1 MSATALTAGTSTP
14 SSGRVRRVLGL
25 AGFLAASATVAIL
38 GGLATADAVGT
49 WYQALAKPAWTP
61 PAAVFGPVWTVL
73 YTGMA
78 VAAWR
83 VWDHHGWAGA
93 RGALTA
99 YGVQLAVNCAWSPI
113 FFGAHQIGAGLA
125 VILALD
131 VAVFATILA
140 LRRLDRT
147 AAAILV
153 PYLAWCLYATTL
165 NAGILALN

>member
-1 MSATALTAGTSTP
+1 MSATAITTHTRRSR
-14 SSGRVRRVLGL
+14 SGRVRRASGL
-25 AGFLAASATVAIL
+25 AGFLAASATVATL
-38 GGLATADAVGT
+38 GGLTTAVAVDT
-49 WYQALAKPAWTP
+49 WYQAVDKPAWTP
-61 PAAVFGPVWTVL
+61 PDAVFGPVWTVL

-83 VWDHHGWAGA
+83 VWDRYGWVGA
-93 RGALTA
+93 RDALTR
-99 YGVQLAVNCAWSPI
+99 YGVQLALNCAWTPV
-113 FFGAHQIGAGLA
+113 FFGARQVGAGLA

-131 VAVFATILA
+131 GAVFATILA
-140 LRRLDRT
+140 FRRIDAV

>member
-14 SSGRVRRVLGL
+14 SRSGVRRALGL
-25 AGFLAASATVAIL
+25 AGFLAASATVASL

-49 WYQALAKPAWTP
+49 WYPALAKPAWTP

-78 VAAWR
+78 IAAWR

-99 YGVQLAVNCAWSPI
+99 YGVQLAVTCAWSPI
-113 FFGAHQIGAGLA
+113 FFGAHQIGIGLA

-131 VAVFATILA
+131 AAVLATILA
-140 LRRLDRT
+140 FGCLDRT
-147 AAAILV
+147 AAVILV

>member
-1 MSATALTAGTSTP
+1 MSATAITAGTSTP
-14 SSGRVRRVLGL
+14 RSGRVRRALGL
-25 AGFLAASATVAIL
+25 AGFLGASATVASL

-49 WYQALAKPAWTP
+49 WYEALAKPAWTP

-83 VWDHHGWAGA
+83 VWDRHGWAGA

-125 VILALD
+125 VIFALD
-131 VAVFATILA
+131 AAVLATILA
-140 LRRLDRT
+140 FRRLDRA